1 MKKLMILGAS
11 YTQIPLYEAARRL
24 GIHTIAASIP
34 GPYPGFAY
42 GDESAFV
49 NIADPKAVTQAAKD
63 LQADGIATCG
73 LDLGM
78 RAIGRA
84 CQELGL
90 PGPSREAAE
99 KASNKYQMKQ
109 ALTAAKV
116 QTARFYC
123 IHNEQELEA
132 AMDQLPF
139 PVILKAVDL
148 MGSRGIFRSD
158 TREEARQ
165 NFHKSMEATGQD
177 YCLIEE
183 FIQGDLFGVEAMVQ
197 KGQVLFILPNNTEA
211 FISSTPTPVGHS
223 VPLVDLDVLGDQ
235 IYRQTLGAIQALG
248 LDNCPVNCDFIKRDG
263 KVYVVELTGRSGATG
278 LSEMTGIYYG
288 INYYET
294 IVRLAMG
301 EDVSGDF
308 AHPLG
313 TACLTHTL
321 GCHREGRVRRICNEN
336 PPLRGREELSF
347 NIQAGD
353 MVHPYTNGR
362 DRIGQV
368 ILTGES
374 LDRCQKRLEE
384 ILSHIRLELEG
395 DLPLME
401 TPIQL
406 LSSCGDQNRIY
417 MKREDLLP
425 FSFGGNKVRFAQA
438 FLEDM
443 QSRQC
448 NAMIIYG
455 GYHSNLC
462 RILAAACA
470 GKGIPCSMIHNTD
483 DVDPQE
489 MSCNKYLIQA
499 SGVREYLCRKG
510 EIAPVVQKA
519 LDDFRQEG
527 YQPYYIYGDIY
538 GQGNVCVPMES
549 YVKVYEEIQRQ
560 EKELGIHFDYIFLAS
575 STNTSQSGLVAGH
588 LMAGDDRKIVGI
600 SVTRQAKRAL
610 AVLGDNLQEYQK
622 KKGIA
627 YRLCCQ
633 PELLLED
640 AYLAGGYGCSNEA
653 IRETIRRIYQ
663 REGIGLDPTYTGK
676 AFWGMEEYIRD
687 RGIRGKNI
695 LFLHTGGTPLFFD
708 CLPEWEKKDARQ
720 AAGDGKAQEDAGR
733 RRIP

>member
-24 GIHTIAASIP
+24 GVHTIAASIP
-34 GPYPGFAY
+34 GDYPGFDCA
-42 GDESAFV
+42 DESAFV
-49 NIADPKAVTQAAKD
+49 NIADPEAVTQAAREMH
-63 LQADGIATCG
+63 ADGIATCG

-99 KASNKYQMKQ
+99 KASNKYKMKQ
-109 ALTAAKV
+109 ALTAAGV

-123 IHNEQELEA
+123 IHDEAELEA
-132 AMDQLPF
+132 AMDQLEF

-148 MGSRGIFRSD
+148 MGSRGIFRSN
-158 TREEARQ
+158 TKEEARK
-165 NFHKSMEATGQD
+165 NFCKSMEATAQD

-183 FIQGDLFGVEAMVQ
+183 FIEGALFGVEGMIQ
-197 KGQVLFILPNNTEA
+197 NGQILFLLPNNTEA

-223 VPLVDLDVLGDQ
+223 IPLRDLE
-235 IYRQTLGAIQALG
+235 TLGEQIREQASGAIRALG
-248 LDNCPVNCDFIKRDG
+248 LDNCPVNCDFIRKDN

-308 AHPLG
+308 AHPTG
-313 TACLTHTL
+313 CACLTHTL
-321 GCHREGRVRRICNEN
+321 GYDREGRVRCICNEN
-336 PPLRGREELSF
+336 TPLTGREELSF
-347 NIQAGD
+347 NIKAGD
-353 MVHPYTNGR
+353 QVRPYTNGR

-368 ILTGES
+368 ILTDQS
-374 LDRCQKRLEE
+374 LDRCQKRLKE
-384 ILSHIRLELEG
+384 ILSGISLELEK

-406 LSSCGDQNRIY
+406 LSHFGNQDPSEGHNRSDVRNRIY
-417 MKREDLLP
+417 MKREDMLP
-425 FSFGGNKVRFAQA
+425 FSFGGNKVRFAQS

-443 QSRQC
+443 ERRHC
-448 NAMIIYG
+448 DAMIIYG

-470 GKGIPCSMIHNTD
+470 GRGIPCSMIHNVD
-483 DVDPQE
+483 DVDPDE
-489 MSCNKYLIQA
+489 ISCNKYLIQS

-510 EIAPVVQKA
+510 EIAPVVQEA
-519 LDDFRQEG
+519 LDDFIKEG
-527 YQPYYIYGDIY
+527 YNPYYIYGNIY
-538 GQGNVCVPMES
+538 GQGNAWVPMES
-549 YVKVYEEIQRQ
+549 YVKVYQEIRKQEENM
-560 EKELGIHFDYIFLAS
+560 GIHFDYIFLAS
-575 STNTSQSGLVAGH
+575 STNTTQSGLVAGH

-600 SVTRQAKRAL
+600 SVTRKADRAL
-610 AVLGDNLQEYQK
+610 NVMRENLQQYHD
-622 KKGIA
+622 KKGSP
-627 YRLCCQ
+627 YRLCCD

-640 AYLAGGYGCSNEA
+640 AYLAGGYGNSNEA
-653 IRETIRRIYQ
+653 IRETIRRVYQ
-663 REGIGLDPTYTGK
+663 TEGIGLDPTYTGK
-676 AFWGMEEYIRD
+676 AFWGMMEYLKTRKICD
-687 RGIRGKNI
+687 KNI
-695 LFLHTGGTPLFFD
+695 LFIHTGGTPLFFD
-708 CLPEWEKKDARQ
+708 ILPELKGTDRK
-720 AAGDGKAQEDAGR
+720 
-733 RRIP
+733 

>member
-34 GPYPGFAY
+34 GSYPGFACA
-42 GDESAFV
+42 DESAFV
-49 NIADPKAVTQAAKD
+49 NIADPEAVTQAARD

-109 ALTAAKV
+109 ALTAAGV

-123 IHNEQELEA
+123 IHNEEELEA

-148 MGSRGIFRSD
+148 MGSRGIFRSN
-158 TREEARQ
+158 TREEARE
-165 NFHKSMEATGQD
+165 NFRKSMEATAQD

-183 FIQGDLFGVEAMVQ
+183 FIEGDLFGVEGMIQ
-197 KGQVLFILPNNTEA
+197 KGRILFLLPNNTEA

-223 VPLVDLDVLGDQ
+223 IPLRDLETLGDQ
-235 IYRQTLGAIQALG
+235 IKEQASGAIRALG
-248 LDNCPVNCDFIKRDG
+248 LDNCPINCDFIKRDG

-308 AHPLG
+308 AHPTG
-313 TACLTHTL
+313 CACLTHTL
-321 GCHREGRVRRICNEN
+321 GYDREGRVRRICNDN
-336 PPLRGREELSF
+336 PPLGGREELSF
-347 NIQAGD
+347 NIKVGD
-353 MVHPYTNGR
+353 PVRPYTNGR

-368 ILTGES
+368 ILTDQS
-374 LDRCQKRLEE
+374 LDKCQKRLEE
-384 ILSHIRLELEG
+384 ILSKIRLELET

-406 LSSCGDQNRIY
+406 LSHFGSQSPSQGQNLNSDQNQAQGQNRIY

-443 QSRQC
+443 ERRHC

-470 GKGIPCSMIHNTD
+470 GRGIPCSMIHNVD
-483 DVDPQE
+483 DVDPE
-489 MSCNKYLIQA
+489 EISCNKYLIQS

-519 LDDFRQEG
+519 LDDFSKEG
-527 YQPYYIYGDIY
+527 YNPYYIYGNIY
-538 GQGNVCVPMES
+538 GQGNAWVPMES
-549 YVKVYEEIQRQ
+549 YVKVYQEIRKQEE
-560 EKELGIHFDYIFLAS
+560 EMGIHFDYIFLAS
-575 STNTSQSGLVAGH
+575 STNTTQSGLVAGH
-588 LMAGDDRKIVGI
+588 LVAGDERKIVGI
-600 SVTRQAKRAL
+600 SVTRKAERAL
-610 AVLGDNLQEYQK
+610 AVLEENLREYQN
-622 KKGIA
+622 KKGSA
-627 YRLCCQ
+627 YRLCCN

-653 IRETIRRIYQ
+653 IRKTIRQVYQ
-663 REGIGLDPTYTGK
+663 TEGIGLDPTYTGK
-676 AFWGMEEYIRD
+676 AFWGMEEYLKT
-687 RGIRGKNI
+687 RGIQGKNI
-695 LFLHTGGTPLFFD
+695 LFIHTGGTPLFFD
-708 CLPEWEKKDARQ
+708 ILPELD
-720 AAGDGKAQEDAGR
+720 
-733 RRIP
+733 

>member
-11 YTQIPLYEAARRL
+11 YTQIPLYEAAKRL

-49 NIADPKAVTQAAKD
+49 NIADPEAVTQGAKD

-109 ALTAAKV
+109 ALTAAGV

-123 IHNEQELEA
+123 IHNEEELEA

-158 TREEARQ
+158 TREEARE
-165 NFHKSMEATGQD
+165 NFRKSMEATAQE

-183 FIQGDLFGVEAMVQ
+183 FIQGELFGVEAMVQ
-197 KGQVLFILPNNTEA
+197 NGRILFHLPNNTEA
-211 FISSTPTPVGHS
+211 FISSTPTPIGHS
-223 VPLVDLDVLGDQ
+223 VPLRELDALGDQ
-235 IYRQTLGAIQALG
+235 IQQQTIKAIRALG

-308 AHPLG
+308 TNPPRRS
-313 TACLTHTL
+313 CLTHTL
-321 GCHREGRVRRICNEN
+321 GYHREGRVRRICNEN
-336 PPLRGREELSF
+336 PPLKGREELSF
-347 NIQAGD
+347 NIKAGD

-368 ILTGES
+368 ILTDAS
-374 LDRCQKRLEE
+374 LDKCQKRLEE
-384 ILSHIRLELEG
+384 ILRKIHLELEG
-395 DLPLME
+395 DLPLMV
-401 TPIQL
+401 TPLQL
-406 LSSCGDQNRIY
+406 LSQGEGQNRIY

-443 QSRQC
+443 EKRQC

-470 GKGIPCSMIHNTD
+470 GKGIPCSMIHNVD

-489 MSCNKYLIQA
+489 TSCNKYLIQA
-499 SGVREYLCRKG
+499 SGVREYLCHKG

-519 LDDFRQEG
+519 LDDFREEG
-527 YQPYYIYGDIY
+527 YNPYYIYGNIY
-538 GQGNVCVPMES
+538 GQGNVSVPMES
-549 YVKVYEEIQRQ
+549 YVKVYQEIQKQ
-560 EKELGIHFDYIFLAS
+560 EEELGIHFDYIFLAS

-610 AVLGDNLQEYQK
+610 EVLEENLQEYQT
-622 KKGIA
+622 KKGCA

-640 AYLAGGYGCSNEA
+640 AYLAGGYGSSNEA
-653 IRETIRRIYQ
+653 IAETIRRVYQ

-676 AFWGMEEYIRD
+676 AFWGMEEYLRA
-687 RGIRGKNI
+687 RGIKGKNI
-695 LFLHTGGTPLFFD
+695 LFIHTGGTPLFFD
-708 CLPEWEKKDARQ
+708 ILPEWGRE
-720 AAGDGKAQEDAGR
+720 GGGKS
-733 RRIP
+733 